1 MATNLNKVD
10 IKRRSSA
17 IPTKKLIGIG
27 KDGNVD
33 EKYDFFK
40 QSLQDDWWD
49 FFNYV
54 STPVFNDEDL
64 TYSIGIKSTYTCT
77 GTDVE
82 LGQRKAE
89 YLKKGIENLFI
100 YFGKAYTQ
108 EIIDQF
114 VTDTDPETNKE
125 ISRTV
130 DYHLNGRPS
139 SKLKFLVEVDARYLN
154 ALADKQA
161 PSSYSNNLDLQGN
174 LITSSG
180 LLNPSVGSDGNLKSY
195 DDITIVTLS
204 SERYERE
211 LERTALYMGHLER
224 DMITNSIRIRGIDL
238 VKEGQRLRELPV
250 AINSLVSENFSTD
263 GYSAGRNEDEKA
275 VRPELQSGEYFIR
288 FAIKEDDKG
297 LYQILWASY
306 FKQGQGETFLRNGF
320 DKFLK
325 TNPVDNQTTIRYFF
339 YHQQILNNLDRNI
352 EPNFTNFLEAY
363 HYPPVDATGL
373 LLDRTKEVPF
383 ATKTGQL
390 KSEFPSEAQ
399 SPYNIE
405 SDPEFVF
412 KVGKRKCG
420 LDFQFPFE
428 PPSFNDLLA
437 QLLQPLNFEL
447 GLTISFGSLGPP
459 CPAPFT
465 GNSASAII
473 TEAANRL
480 TNEILRSAKVVNS
493 QVAEAKENIEYVG
506 EYFTSEAYLNDLQ
519 TRANSTIFSLRQLGD
534 LVLNQFTLDKM
545 LKLVCICLTQI
556 ADQTL
561 EEAGVQLQQPAGGM
575 SIKGPGASFNPALLS
590 DDINESG
597 NWVQAVN
604 ANWGSFNVTPLTEEF
619 SLTQLCSFCLNLPE
633 FLPKFPTFDLLRNFL
648 DLLLALLE
656 ALIVQILTSLILQL
670 VSWLTQ
676 CPDIKC
682 ELRPN
687 DAAADDFGSLR
698 LPDFFPDE
706 KQDPLQADQAGLA
719 DPPIANPPVLAS
731 CPALFGISSIDN
743 LSEIQQSLFQRIS
756 NELSSGELLNVL
768 EGYPTRT
775 SLSVIKE
782 IIETEEQFEE
792 IRPFFDSYAKIEEFI
807 DCLSDNV
814 DPQKVANFL
823 NATQNP
829 QYCPTPDNT
838 PLAYLRDKCDNEE
851 QIQRF
856 LLRESSSK
864 AARLKGIID
873 GIRKDPN
880 FFQGLIPELLS
891 SVDPETNEK
900 RPGLLS
906 DEKFKPEFIDTMIEQ
921 YNPFIENINRTAR
934 REGSSFLSAIYQDG
948 YPNSII
954 PNDVD
959 LETNSVLQLGSA
971 ITLYAL
977 GTTTLATLPP
987 AGLAMQETAKA
998 LSPYSGENEIN
1009 SKYPIVGGLQL
1020 REALDSIE
1028 QNGSYSIGA
1037 NQGNSSKFNGINIE
1051 NKNLRQFNGRVSLEY
1066 GTTSIEVYLESITE
1080 ILKSSA
1086 EANGLKNNAIIRLK
1100 SPTLLQTQNYVGFG
1114 YEVALNFDDDPELEA
1129 VEPINQLNLTLPN
1142 QLIGVNASPYS
1153 PQGYIFSQLIERG
1166 MPTVFNAMIPG
1177 IQDKFRTKLASSV
1190 HLTAFRDL
1198 IQSIGIATQN
1208 SPYFTTYVY
1217 EDLEAGV
1224 GSEGKQT
1231 KSFRRFARRDP
1242 YSTLPGFP
1250 TDDFRQKYRAKDANN
1265 GRTSVY
1271 WRPVPALQDTPL
1283 RDGKYE
1289 NGECVIYFDEEQFKE
1304 QVKDKYDPFMQYDP
1318 NDLDPNNLPPLSNAI
1333 LDELIPQ
1340 IIKVYTLDAAIKSMP
1355 VSKIYDSNA
1364 AGVFR
1369 DKMYANVIAEI
1380 ILKEI
1385 DNLKIKSKF
1394 LTQVT
1399 KWWERRYKEDQ
1410 DLNVADA
1417 PVGSE
1422 GVRQLVAEYIEETIK
1437 MASEITNIKHL
1448 NENDEKITFPIQT
1461 LISNGN
1467 LSNGMFTVPNLKF
1480 EDPQA
1485 QFGQPP
1491 ESQATN
1497 YTNVESLKK
1506 GGFIFE
1512 TFLQVDLHD
1521 ETKNYVANT
1530 LGQEFVN
1537 NLVNVPL
1544 SFDTLETA
1552 FSTIGFDDSAEEHV
1566 LKKFLSLIG
1575 QTPEQALPSELKTI
1589 TKILGT
1595 SGEGLFKEFKMGV
1608 RFSYSISNNDAVENF
1623 FNEITTQSDA
1633 FFGLFEE
1640 LAGKDYSEPLK
1651 AEIIKNKSFIFSEAS
1666 DKVLTFPIITN
1677 LYDFASMSFV
1687 LNASYEE
1694 DPTPKVNELK
1704 GIEQENIELGGSK
1717 ISNEKFV
1724 LAQMEDTLKVLY
1736 LDIGSDK
1743 FNLSNLVNDFKNK
1756 PEWKAIFRYCLSE
1769 GLASNI
1775 VSVYSYL
1782 NMIEGLG
1789 NTKTFASTKEQ
1800 LLMFFQSAMIKPGL
1814 DGKPVGGQMEFNAEA
1829 FNEEE
1834 TSPPPLDENG
1844 NKTSPEPK
1852 DQNNC

>member
-10 IKRRSSA
+10 IKIRNSA

-77 GTDVE
+77 GTDAE
-82 LGQRKAE
+82 LGQRKTE
-89 YLKKGIENLFI
+89 YLKKGIENLFT

-108 EIIDQF
+108 ETIDQF
-114 VTDTDPETNKE
+114 VTDADPETNKE

-154 ALADKQA
+154 ALADKEA

-195 DDITIVTLS
+195 DNIAIVTLS

-275 VRPELQSGEYFIR
+275 VRPEFQNGEYFIR

-306 FKQGQGETFLRNGF
+306 FKQGQGEKFLRNGF

-325 TNPVDNQTTIRYFF
+325 TNPVDNQTTLRYFF

-363 HYPPVDATGL
+363 HYPPIDAEAL
-373 LLDRTKEVPF
+373 LLESTKNAPF
-383 ATKTGQL
+383 ATKEGSLGLGSAYGLLSGET
-390 KSEFPSEAQ
+390 
-399 SPYNIE
+399 PYNVE
-405 SDPEFVF
+405 SDPENVF
-412 KVGKRKCG
+412 KPFKKKCG
-420 LDFQFPFE
+420 LDLQFPFE
-428 PPSFNDLLA
+428 PPSFNDLLS
-437 QLLQPLNFEL
+437 QLLQPVNFEL
-447 GLTISFGSLGPP
+447 GLSISFGSLGPP

-465 GNSASAII
+465 GNSVSAII
-473 TEAANRL
+473 TEAANKL
-480 TNEILRSAKVVNS
+480 TNEILRSAKVVGA
-493 QVAEAKENIEYVG
+493 QVAEAKQNFEYVG
-506 EYFTSEAYLNDLQ
+506 EYFTSEAYLDDLEA
-519 TRANSTIFSLRQLGD
+519 RANSTVFKLRQLGD

-561 EEAGVQLQQPAGGM
+561 EEAGIQLQQPAGGM
-575 SIKGPGASFNPALLS
+575 SIQGPGFNFNPALLS
-590 DDINESG
+590 DDISESG
-597 NWVQAVN
+597 NWIQAVG

-633 FLPKFPTFDLLRNFL
+633 FLPKFPTFDMLKILL

-656 ALIVQILTSLILQL
+656 ALIVQILTALILQL
-670 VSWLTQ
+670 VKWLTQ

-687 DAAADDFGSLR
+687 DAAADDFGSLS

-706 KQDPLQADQAGLA
+706 KQGPDPLFA
-719 DPPIANPPVLAS
+719 DPPIPNPPVLAS

-743 LSEIQQSLFQRIS
+743 LSEIQQNLYQRIS

-782 IIETEEQFEE
+782 IIETENQFEE
-792 IRPFFDSYAKIEEFI
+792 IRPFFDSYAKIEDFI
-807 DCLSDNV
+807 DCLSDNA
-814 DPQKVANFL
+814 DPQKVASFL
-823 NATQNP
+823 NATQDP
-829 QYCPTPDNT
+829 RYCPTPNNT

-880 FFQGLIPELLS
+880 FFQGLIPELFS
-891 SVDPETNEK
+891 SVDPETNQK
-900 RPGLLS
+900 KPGLLA
-906 DEKFKPEFIDTMIEQ
+906 DEKFKPDFIDTMIEQ

-934 REGSSFLSAIYQDG
+934 REGASFLSSIYQDG

-954 PNDVD
+954 PNDAD

-971 ITLYAL
+971 ISLYAI
-977 GTTTLATLPP
+977 GLPTILTP
-987 AGLAMQETAKA
+987 VGLAMTETAKA
-998 LSPYSGENEIN
+998 LSPYSATNEID
-1009 SKYPIVGGLQL
+1009 SQYPIVGGINLK
-1020 REALDSIE
+1020 EALETIE
-1028 QNGSYSIGA
+1028 ENGSYSIA
-1037 NQGNSSKFNGINIE
+1037 SNSGNSSKFNGININ
-1051 NKNLRQFNGRVSLEY
+1051 NKSLRQFNGSVSLNFS
-1066 GTTSIEVYLESITE
+1066 TTSIEVYLESITE
-1080 ILKSSA
+1080 TLKSSA
-1086 EANGLKNNAIIRLK
+1086 GEGGFKNNAIVRLQ
-1100 SPTLLQTQNYVGFG
+1100 SPQLFQTQNYVGFG
-1114 YEVALNFDDDPELEA
+1114 YEVALNFDDDPKLEA
-1129 VEPINQLNLTLPN
+1129 IEPINELDLKSPN
-1142 QLIGVNASPYS
+1142 QLIGVDASTYS
-1153 PQGYIFSQLIERG
+1153 PQGYVFSQLIERG
-1166 MPTVFNAMIPG
+1166 MPTIFNAMIPG
-1177 IQDKFRTKLASSV
+1177 VQSKFREKLASSV
-1190 HLTAFRDL
+1190 HLSAFRDF
-1198 IQSIGIATQN
+1198 IQVIGSRTKD

-1217 EDLEAGV
+1217 EDIQEGV

-1231 KSFRRFARRDP
+1231 KSFKRFARRDP
-1242 YSTLPGFP
+1242 YSMLPGPDPFY
-1250 TDDFRQKYRAKDANN
+1250 QKYKATDKQGKTNI
-1265 GRTSVY
+1265 Y
-1271 WRPVPALQDTPL
+1271 WRPVPALEDTPL
-1283 RDGKYE
+1283 RHGNYE
-1289 NGECVIYFDEEQFKE
+1289 NGECVIYFDEEEFIEKVKE
-1304 QVKDKYDPFMQYDP
+1304 RYDPFMQYDP
-1318 NDLDPNNLPPLSNAI
+1318 NNLDPNYLPPLSNAI

-1340 IIKVYTLDAAIKSMP
+1340 IIKFYSLDAAIKSMP
-1355 VSKIYDSNA
+1355 VSKIYDLNGA
-1364 AGVFR
+1364 DVFR
-1369 DKMYANVIAEI
+1369 DKMYAGLIGEL

-1399 KWWERRYKEDQ
+1399 KWWERRYKEDE
-1410 DLNVADA
+1410 DLNVEDA

-1422 GVRQLVAEYIEETIK
+1422 GVRELVLDYIEETTK

-1448 NENDEKITFPIQT
+1448 NEDDEKITFPIESF
-1461 LISNGN
+1461 ISNGN
-1467 LSNGMFTVPNLKF
+1467 LSNGLFTVPNLRF
-1480 EDPQA
+1480 NDPQA
-1485 QFGQPP
+1485 KFGQPP
-1491 ESQATN
+1491 ISEATN
-1497 YTNVESLKK
+1497 YTTVDEIKK

-1512 TFLQVDLHD
+1512 TFLQVDIHD
-1521 ETKNYVANT
+1521 ETKNFIAT
-1530 LGQEFVN
+1530 HLGQEFVD

-1544 SFDTLETA
+1544 SFDTLDKTFNNLFA
-1552 FSTIGFDDSAEEHV
+1552 DNSTDEHV
-1566 LKKFLSLIG
+1566 LKKFINFIVSVKNFD
-1575 QTPEQALPSELKTI
+1575 ALPEEIQNSKR
-1589 TKILGT
+1589 ILGNA
-1595 SGEGLFKEFKMGV
+1595 GDGLFKEMKVGI
-1608 RFSYSISNNDAVENF
+1608 RLSYAVTGNNPVESF
-1623 FNEITTQSDA
+1623 FNDIITQSDA
-1633 FFGLFEE
+1633 FAGLFEE
-1640 LAGKDYSEPLK
+1640 LAGKGYSEPLK
-1651 AEIIKNKSFIFSEAS
+1651 KEIIKNKSFIFTEN
-1666 DKVLTFPIITN
+1666 DNKVLTFPIVTELYNFGTFEFLLTTN
-1677 LYDFASMSFV
+1677 SKN
-1687 LNASYEE
+1687 LNLDS
-1694 DPTPKVNELK
+1694 VNQLK
-1704 GIEQENIELGGSK
+1704 GIEESGINVGSAGFK
-1717 ISNEKFV
+1717 SHQYVI
-1724 LAQMEDTLKVLY
+1724 AGLKDL
-1736 LDIGSDK
+1736 LP
-1743 FNLSNLVNDFKNK
+1743 NLVGEYAPAIFSSSLGEMIQSLKNK
-1756 PEWKAIFRYCLSE
+1756 PEWKTMFRYCLPE

-1775 VSVYSYL
+1775 ASVYAYL

-1789 NTKTFASTKEQ
+1789 NRKTFESTKEQ
-1800 LLMFFQSAMIKPGL
+1800 LLLFFQSAMVKPGL
-1814 DGKPVGGQMEFNAEA
+1814 DGKPVGGSLGFSEDA
-1829 FNEEE
+1829 FSEGDK
-1834 TSPPPLDENG
+1834 SPPPLDENG
-1844 NKTSPEPK
+1844 NKTNPEPE